1 MSNHTKDD
9 EVTFIKENRI
19 VRNPLKK
26 QMLILVKIGMYG
38 LVFGMVAGLSYA
50 IVSPFVGNVLKSKA
64 IQESVSIAMETST
77 ISIVESTAVQ
87 TTAQTEPVEEII
99 DNAIKNYDYS
109 VDTVK
114 NLMQSLSEL
123 ADRAEYSFVR
133 VLALKN
139 GTDWFNNEM
148 QTFGSLS
155 GVIIADTEHE
165 IFILVPTGELE
176 TADSIKIAFYNQT
189 QMNATLKESD
199 EFCGLSILSVSKEQM
214 DENTKESVQTIAF
227 GNAYNLKRGDIVI
240 GMGSPL
246 GVTGSVTYGNI
257 SYVANNVG
265 IVDGTMRLMYSDAT
279 SNIEKGSFFLN
290 TDGELIGW
298 ASNLYSDGTSAT
310 MISGL
315 SDFKLLIEKMSN
327 AQKSAYIGIRGVD
340 VTSAMREGGVPAGI
354 YVSDVVHDSPAY
366 TFGIQPG
373 DIVVKVGN
381 EELTSMSGYK
391 KVLDTL
397 VAEEEILLT
406 LVRNVKNEYKE
417 LQINLTVGSR

>member
-26 QMLILVKIGMYG
+26 QMLILFKIAMYG

-265 IVDGTMRLMYSDAT
+265 IVDGTMRLMYSDAI

-315 SDFKLLIEKMSN
+315 SDFTLLIEKMSN

-354 YVSDVVHDSPAY
+354 YVLDVVHDSPAY

-373 DIVVKVGN
+373 DIVVKVGK